1 MLIFGHRFIPSDSFY
16 HIVNIEDILHTPPSS
31 TIYLNF
37 EESNLDIINHAN
49 ENGIDMALTVTNIE
63 QLIYAASLNARYII
77 VEKEIA
83 KTAQNIAENYLLD
96 AKILVKIETEEEIE
110 EIALLGIDGVLLS
123 NAVVKITS

>member
-37 EESNLDIINHAN
+37 QESNLDIITHAN

-83 KTAQNIAENYLLD
+83 KTAQNIAENYLFD

>member
-83 KTAQNIAENYLLD
+83 KTAQNIAENYLFD